1 MSQFLRL
8 LSATTPDQDC
18 VDITID
24 VASGLI
30 TEISSAENQSRL
42 VENTLLCD
50 GYVVS
55 TGFVE
60 PHAHLDKAFLADRVD
75 NPEGDLMGAIM
86 GLEAIRSSIT
96 FDDIVERSTRAAI
109 ALSKNGTTAVRTH
122 ADVTLSGGLTPLLA
136 LLETKRRCA
145 SFIDIQVAMLLE
157 WPLTGS
163 QAHERHA
170 LARDAIA
177 AGADVVGG
185 CPHLDDDPEG
195 AIEFLLTLAEEHGLP
210 LDLHA
215 DENLR
220 VTSRDLSIL
229 ATSVAQRRPSIAV
242 NASHCVSLSVQTRQ
256 DAQQIAESVAKANIS
271 VTVLPQTNLFLQSRD
286 VSTQKQRAIAPSD
299 ILQAA
304 GVVVA
309 AGADN
314 VQDPFNP
321 VGRIDPLET
330 ASLMVMAGHQPT
342 HAAYDMIT
350 RHASAAITGRPHDL
364 AVGQVANLVAVPA
377 VNVREA
383 IASGP
388 SGRIVIKN
396 GRVVTDS
403 DYQRAR

>member
-8 LSATTPDQDC
+8 LSATTTDQRR

-24 VASGLI
+24 SASGLI
-30 TEISSAENQSRL
+30 SEISESNNLPRQHENSI
-42 VENTLLCD
+42 LCD
-50 GYVVS
+50 GFVVS
-55 TGFVE
+55 TGLVE

-86 GLEAIRSSIT
+86 GLEAIRSTIT

-109 ALSKNGTTAVRTH
+109 ALSKNGVTTVRTH

-136 LLETKRRCA
+136 LLETKKRCA

-157 WPLTGS
+157 WPLTGPH
-163 QAHERHA
+163 AHERHA

-185 CPHLDDDPEG
+185 CPHLDDDPHG

-220 VTSRDLSIL
+220 ATSHDLSIL
-229 ATSVAQRRPSIAV
+229 AARINERRPSIAV
-242 NASHCVSLSVQTRQ
+242 NASHCVSLSVQSRE
-256 DAQQIAESVAKANIS
+256 DAQRIASSVAEANIS

-286 VSTQKQRAIAPSD
+286 TSIQKQRAIAPCD
-299 ILQAA
+299 ILREA

-330 ASLMVMAGHQPT
+330 ASLLVMAGHQST
-342 HAAYDMIT
+342 HDAYDMIT
-350 RHASAAITGRPHDL
+350 RHASTAVTGRRNEL
-364 AVGQVANLVAVPA
+364 AVGHVANLVAIPA
-377 VNVREA
+377 HNVREA
-383 IASGP
+383 IANGP
-388 SGRIVIKN
+388 SGRIVMKN
-396 GRVVTDS
+396 GRVVTES
-403 DYQRAR
+403 DYFVVR